1 MEGPNSRTC
10 WLRGWGTT
18 MCGVIGTPK
27 SREQLVCIL
36 LLNKM
41 NKCICLI
48 DKNVLEFLLKC
59 TCLPVC
65 TWYWIKEM
73 FVLWNLAEVMVM
85 WRRLQNLFK
94 NNYLLTNEILL
105 LFDISGETLDSLGI
119 GIIDI
124 KGGKVVKIGKSKY
137 YAPANKLLNNDQIIQ
152 VMLV

>member
-1 MEGPNSRTC
+1 
-10 WLRGWGTT
+10 
-18 MCGVIGTPK
+18 
-27 SREQLVCIL
+27 
-36 LLNKM
+36 
-41 NKCICLI
+41 
-48 DKNVLEFLLKC
+48 
-59 TCLPVC
+59 
-65 TWYWIKEM
+65 
-73 FVLWNLAEVMVM
+73 MVM

-94 NNYLLTNEILL
+94 NNYLLTIEILM